1 MAIFWV
7 MSMAILSTYIQTTN
21 IWQKMRLTRELSES
35 AREIT
40 ERIADDVRKNGLT
53 GITLTTSEA
62 NYVYWNQLDYSG
74 NGAEILGIGNGVKK
88 YMYGKKGGSLWLS
101 PCTLSDKFDPKIQ
114 CGLYVVDGA
123 DYPGAFN
130 LVDSFIPE
138 EEKKRVKI
146 EDLKFYISGDGFQTE
161 KKVTIVMTLWLMP
174 RYGISPNLAATTK
187 FHIQTTISESF
198 FKQ

>member
-1 MAIFWV
+1 MAIFSV

-40 ERIADDVRKNGLT
+40 ERIADDVRKKGLT
-53 GITLTTSEA
+53 GSIISSSLHP
-62 NYVYWNQLDYSG
+62 YWNNLDYLG
-74 NGAEILGIGNGVKK
+74 NGAEILGIADGTRK
-88 YMYGKKGGSLWLS
+88 YMYGKKVWAWID
-101 PCTLSDKFDPKIQ
+101 PCVSIDKWDPKVH
-114 CGLYVVDGA
+114 CGIYIVEGTA
-123 DYPGAFN
+123 YSSAFN

-146 EDLKFYISGDGFQTE
+146 EDLKFYISGDWVQTE
-161 KKVTIVMTLWLMP
+161 KKVTIVMNLGLMP
-174 RYGISPNLAATTK
+174 RYGVSPNLATTTK